1 MMDERIVPSDAEFWT
16 RARSHLLKYGG
27 EFVDFVPI
35 RAEGAFLYD
44 AAGRRVLDFTSGQMS
59 AVLGHSH
66 PEIVATVRDGIGRL
80 DHLFSSMLSQ
90 PVVDLAEALAGLVP
104 QLRKVVLLSTGGEAN
119 EAAIKRAKLVTGGW
133 EVVGFA
139 QSWHGMTGAAASAT
153 YKAGRHG
160 YGPMAAGS
168 FAIPAPNA
176 YGPRFSGVDWQTELD
191 DSFDLIDRQ
200 STGNLAAF
208 IAEPILSSGGIIEL
222 PQGYL
227 AVLKQ
232 KCAERG
238 MLLILDEAQTG
249 MGRTGTMFA
258 FERDGVV
265 PDILVLSKTLGAGL
279 PLAAVMTTEQIS
291 QTADERGFL
300 FYTTHVNDPLPAMV
314 GLKVVEIVQRDG
326 LAVRATKLGE
336 RLKRGLLSLKQRHPC
351 IGDVRG
357 RGLLLG
363 LEFTALDRSE
373 DHSARVLSNAVTDHA
388 LKLGLSANI
397 VRPGAA
403 DGVMRIAPP
412 LTATE
417 AEIDLGLD
425 LLNAALE
432 QTLDKLPRARA
443 AELPGGDSSKN
454 FLSAQAN
461 QLSMKETRD
470 EGEPGGQG
478 RTIPRPARGTGR
490 LCHCECMGWRLA
502 ANDGRIW
509 LQGVGHVERRIGG
522 LAGPTRRPGHARRG
536 NGPGASDLRGQRSAG
551 LR

>member
-1 MMDERIVPSDAEFWT
+1 
-16 RARSHLLKYGG
+16 
-27 EFVDFVPI
+27 
-35 RAEGAFLYD
+35 
-44 AAGRRVLDFTSGQMS
+44 
-59 AVLGHSH
+59 
-66 PEIVATVRDGIGRL
+66 
-80 DHLFSSMLSQ
+80 MLSR
-90 PVVDLAEALAGLVP
+90 PVVDLAEALARLVP
-104 QLRKVVLLSTGGEAN
+104 RLPKVMLLSTGGEAN
-119 EAAIKRAKLVTGGW
+119 EAAIKLAKLVTGGW

-176 YGPRFSGVDWQTELD
+176 YRPRFSGVDWQTELD

-397 VRPGAA
+397 VRTGAA

-443 AELPGGDSSKN
+443 AE
-454 FLSAQAN
+454 
-461 QLSMKETRD
+461 
-470 EGEPGGQG
+470 
-478 RTIPRPARGTGR
+478 
-490 LCHCECMGWRLA
+490 
-502 ANDGRIW
+502 
-509 LQGVGHVERRIGG
+509 
-522 LAGPTRRPGHARRG
+522 
-536 NGPGASDLRGQRSAG
+536 
-551 LR
+551 